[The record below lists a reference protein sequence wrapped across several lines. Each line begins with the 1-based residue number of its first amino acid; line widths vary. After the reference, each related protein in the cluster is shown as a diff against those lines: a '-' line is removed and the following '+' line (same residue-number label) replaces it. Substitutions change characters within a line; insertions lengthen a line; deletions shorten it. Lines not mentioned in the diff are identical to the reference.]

1 MTTVVL
7 TGGVGGA
14 KFVLGLQA
22 SGLAG
27 EVVAIVNTGDDFRH
41 LGLHISPDI
50 DTVLYTLAGRAN
62 RLQGWGRE
70 DESWAFLDAVRSL
83 GGPDWFKLGD
93 GDLALHVMRTDLL
106 AQGNRL
112 SEITANFA
120 RSWRIETAVLP
131 MSDDSV
137 ATQLDTDQGVLE
149 FQRYFVEHRCEP
161 RVRAISFAGSE
172 NARPAPGV
180 VDAILSAE
188 AVFIAPSNP
197 YLSIDPILAIEQ
209 IAGALRRTP
218 APVVAI
224 SPIVGGRA
232 VKGPTIK
239 LMAELGIETGN
250 QSIAS
255 HYEGVIDAMVHD
267 VRDAPPTGLPAR
279 ATDTLMQ
286 TLDDK
291 IRVAAE
297 ATILAR
303 SLKAA

>member
-1 MTTVVL
+1 M
-7 TGGVGGA
+7 
-14 KFVLGLQA
+14 QA

-50 DTVLYTLAGRAN
+50 DTVLYTLSGRAN
-62 RLQGWGRE
+62 TIQGWGRE

-106 AQGNRL
+106 AHGNRL

-120 RSWRIETAVLP
+120 RTWRIETAVLP

-137 ATQLDTDQGVLE
+137 ATQLDTDHGVLE
-149 FQRYFVEHRCEP
+149 FQRYFVEHRCQP

-180 VDAILSAE
+180 VDAIRSAE

-197 YLSIDPILAIEQ
+197 YLSIDPILAVEQ
-209 IAGALRRTP
+209 IGEALRRTS
-218 APVVAI
+218 APVVAV

-239 LMAELGIETGN
+239 LMTELGIETSN
-250 QSIAS
+250 ESIAT
-255 HYEGVIDAMVHD
+255 HYGDVVDAMLHD
-267 VRDAPPTGLPAR
+267 ARDAPPADLPAR
-279 ATDTLMQ
+279 TTDTLMQ

-297 ATILAR
+297 AIVLSR